1 MKHLRIGVVDV
12 RHFAGIDHIRLE
24 PEADAH
30 LLLIAGENEAGKS
43 SLLNAIT
50 SALSGKSSLPEMPV
64 RLGER
69 TADINIEL
77 VGGDGATETYRLRR
91 SIDADGG
98 SKLEIR
104 GPEGLVRKPQEWLDR
119 LIGARFLDPL
129 AFLNMKPDA
138 QRRVLLDVAGIDTTA
153 IDAEIKETYTK
164 REDEGRALT
173 RAKGEHDSLPP
184 PPARPPAARTVSEV
198 TAEMSRIEAEHRDL
212 SLLQAA
218 ATNARQARA
227 RAANDLIAAE
237 AQLEAAQ
244 RAHAAAETKLAEA
257 RAIEE
262 AAAAKLAEAPAGREA
277 AIVQRRQELADEI
290 RRAETLGR
298 WEAQRHAQ
306 DQRREASEMRVR
318 EYTAT
323 RERLTEKLAALSAK
337 KAALLAGAELPVPG
351 LAFTDDGITMNGI
364 PFSQASQARRLRTA
378 LVIAMRLAGGI
389 RDVLVRD
396 GNALDSKAIA
406 ALRETAKE
414 LGCRAWVE
422 RVGEKDDGAIILRD
436 GNVFEIGAGA
446 GVVVDG

>member
-1 MKHLRIGVVDV
+1 MKNLRIGVVDV

-24 PEADAH
+24 PEADSH

-50 SALSGKSSLPEMPV
+50 SALSGKSALPEMPV
-64 RLGER
+64 RRGER
-69 TADINIEL
+69 AADINIEL
-77 VGGDGATETYRLRR
+77 IGDGGATEIYRLRR

-98 SKLEIR
+98 TKLEIR

-129 AFLNMKPDA
+129 AFLGMKPEA

-153 IDAEIKETYTK
+153 IDAEIKETYAK

-184 PPARPPAARTVSEV
+184 PAPRPPAARTVSEV
-198 TAEMSRIEAEHRDL
+198 TAEMTRIEAEHREL
-212 SLLQAA
+212 SLLQTAV
-218 ATNARQARA
+218 TSSRHARA
-227 RAANDLIAAE
+227 RAANDLAAAK

-244 RAHAAAETKLAEA
+244 RAHDAAETKLAEA
-257 RAIEE
+257 RAVEE
-262 AAAAKLAEAPAGREA
+262 AAVAELAKAPEGREA
-277 AIVQRRQELADEI
+277 AIATRRQELADEI

-298 WEAQRHAQ
+298 WEAQNHAQ
-306 DQRREASEMRVR
+306 AQRREASELRVR

-323 RERLTEKLAALSAK
+323 REKLTERLAALAAEK
-337 KAALLAGAELPVPG
+337 EALLAAAELPVPG

-396 GNALDSKAIA
+396 GSHLDTKAVA

-436 GNVFEIGAGA
+436 GAVYEIGDGA
-446 GVVVDG
+446 GVVG

>member
-1 MKHLRIGVVDV
+1 MKNLRIGVVDV

-24 PEADAH
+24 PEADSH

-50 SALSGKSSLPEMPV
+50 SALSGKAALPEMPV
-64 RLGER
+64 RRGER
-69 TADINIEL
+69 AADINIEL
-77 VGGDGATETYRLRR
+77 VGDGGATEIYRLRR

-98 SKLEIR
+98 TKLEIR

-129 AFLNMKPDA
+129 AFLGMKAEA

-153 IDAEIKETYTK
+153 IDAEIKETYAK

-184 PPARPPAARTVSEV
+184 PAPRPPAARTVSEV
-198 TAEMSRIEAEHRDL
+198 TAEMTRIEAEHREL

-218 ATNARQARA
+218 ATDARRA
-227 RAANDLIAAE
+227 RASATNDLTNARTQLESWQRAVAE
-237 AQLEAAQ
+237 A
-244 RAHAAAETKLAEA
+244 ETRLAEA
-257 RAIEE
+257 SAIED
-262 AAAAKLAEAPAGREA
+262 AAAKKLAASQRAGDDIA
-277 AIVQRRQELADEI
+277 KRRAELADEI

-298 WEAQRHAQ
+298 WEAQNHAQ
-306 DQRREASEMRVR
+306 AQRREASELRVR

-323 RERLTEKLAALSAK
+323 REKLTERLAALAAEK
-337 KAALLAGAELPVPG
+337 EALLAAAELPVPG
-351 LAFTDDGITMNGI
+351 LAFTDDGITLNGI

-396 GNALDSKAIA
+396 GSHLDTKAVT

-436 GNVFEIGAGA
+436 GAVYEIGDGA
-446 GVVVDG
+446 GVVG